1 MQFHWRRLRAATRA
15 TTACAVLA
23 FAALTV
29 AAPAAQAAE
38 SKFLAPGF
46 VHLQKD
52 SSVVLMPIDVELFEL
67 SAGGVAEPKADWTA
81 SAHEHMKTAL
91 SGSTSRLGLK
101 TLSMAEAEADEFAE
115 LIGLQAAV
123 ARSINLHHAVGGNW
137 ALPSKEGKL
146 DWTFGDSMQALQAK
160 TGARYGLFIWVR
172 DSYASSARKA
182 AMVGLALLGVGISG
196 GIQIGHA
203 SLVDLQ
209 TGSVLWFNRLARGS
223 GDLREPHSAHETIS
237 QLLTGFPSTAP

>member
-1 MQFHWRRLRAATRA
+1 MQFHWRRLRAATSS
-15 TTACAVLA
+15 AVIA
-23 FAALTV
+23 FAAL
-29 AAPAAQAAE
+29 AALAPSAQAAD

-46 VHLQKD
+46 VNLKKD

-81 SAHEHMKTAL
+81 SAHEHMKAAL
-91 SGSTSRLGLK
+91 SGTTSRLGLK
-101 TLSMAEAEADEFAE
+101 TQSMAEADADEFAE

-123 ARSINLHHAVGGNW
+123 ARSINLHHATGGAW

-172 DSYASSARKA
+172 DSYASAARKA

-209 TGSVLWFNRLARGS
+209 TGTVLWFNTLARGS
-223 GDLREPHSAHETIS
+223 GDLREPQSASETIS